1 MTMNETV
8 APGVPE
14 RPFSGWIEEG
24 RHVFPVRV
32 YYEDTDAIGIAYHAN
47 YLKWADRARTEMMRL
62 LGSEHSRLVEET
74 GVAFAVR
81 RCAVEYDAPA
91 RLDDVLE
98 VHSRIT
104 DIGGASIGFEQIFRR
119 AAGQEAAG
127 QESDR
132 AGARDLVRISLTLFC
147 LNHAGRP
154 ARLPPPVRAALAVL
168 DMVDAPARRRA
179 QRRD

>member
-1 MTMNETV
+1 MNETR
-8 APGVPE
+8 APGLPE
-14 RPFSGWIEEG
+14 RPLSGWIEGG

-32 YYEDTDAIGIAYHAN
+32 YYEDTDAIGIVYHGN

-62 LGSEHSRLVEET
+62 LGSEHSRLVAQT

-81 RCAVEYDAPA
+81 RCSIEYDAPA

-104 DIGGASIGFEQIFRR
+104 DIGGASIGFEQIVRR
-119 AAGQEAAG
+119 APEAGAEAGQG
-127 QESDR
+127 SDR

-154 ARLPPPVRAALAVL
+154 ARLPPPVRAALAML
-168 DMVDAPARRRA
+168 DMVDASAH
-179 QRRD
+179 RRD